1 MLKLSLA
8 LITVL
13 LFASTIISDTQAQQT
28 PKSTPPSSEQ
38 TRLEEFKNS
47 HSSFFH
53 VYFAERTDMRA
64 GYLFEKSGQ
73 DSTSPAEFD
82 LHNLFADFSF
92 LSPLNENSFF
102 SLGGAIE
109 SRRYLFQSLNTP
121 TGSIGS
127 ENLYK
132 FAITPGYGLFINESI
147 LFWAQASIG
156 HYSDLDRGL
165 LNRDDYQLL
174 GSAQLI
180 FRINPGAQVILGA
193 SYTNTYLDQQFL
205 PFVGLRL
212 LSETGKIHISVD
224 FPFHARMGYYIT
236 PHIETFG
243 QVVVSGDRYRAT
255 IDGDEIDVG
264 VHDQRAGLG
273 FRFWLGTYISWTFE
287 GGRTLSSDFKFYKRD
302 GSAFTQGDIDPH
314 WYGRSYLGL
323 AF

>member
-1 MLKLSLA
+1 MLKLFLTF
-8 LITVL
+8 ITVL
-13 LFASTIISDTQAQQT
+13 VSATTIISPAHAQ
-28 PKSTPPSSEQ
+28 SNGLSS
-38 TRLEEFKNS
+38 LDEFKNS
-47 HSSFFH
+47 HSDFFH

-82 LHNLFADFSF
+82 LHNVFADFSI
-92 LSPLNENSFF
+92 LSPLDEDSFF

-109 SRRYLFQSLNTP
+109 SRRYLFESLNTP

-156 HYSDLDRGL
+156 HYSDLDQGL
-165 LNRDDYQLL
+165 LNKDDYQLL
-174 GSAQLI
+174 GSGQLI

-236 PHIETFG
+236 PHVETFG

-273 FRFWLGTYISWTFE
+273 FRFWLGTYVSWTFE
-287 GGRTLSSDFKFYKRD
+287 GGRTLSSEFKFYKRD
-302 GSAFTQGDIDPH
+302 LTSFTQGDIDPH